1 MLQKFSF
8 SIPTEKVV
16 SLTGLLILAG
26 LAMIPAKAAVLFQ
39 PASVFCDSSTST
51 ISTGVLPERDGV
63 RGLKVFGT
71 CQDPSILGEQVIA
84 VQGGS
89 GGPDAFLSDHFFI
102 SWEFS
107 VTSSLNNDVTWVMTM
122 NLNGLQV
129 LYHYETG
136 TSGTTFKGS
145 AMIPVPGFQP
155 GLTTLNSWGFFLGAG
170 ANDEEPN
177 YSMVSIV
184 IPPNSLDIA
193 TDPPAELPE
202 PGTLY
207 AGMLAMIV
215 VIASFRLRRR
225 SAPLSKVLDQQ

>member
-1 MLQKFSF
+1 MLQKLSF
-8 SIPTEKVV
+8 SIATEKVV
-16 SLTGLLILAG
+16 SLTGLMILAG
-26 LAMIPAKAAVLFQ
+26 LAMIPAKASVLFQ
-39 PASVFCDSSTST
+39 PETVFCDSSTST
-51 ISTGVLPERDGV
+51 ISTGILPERDGV
-63 RGLKVFGT
+63 QGLKVFGT
-71 CQDPSILGEQVIA
+71 CQDPSILGEQVVV

-89 GGPDAFLSDHFFI
+89 GGPDAFLSDNFFI

-122 NLNGLQV
+122 NLNEVEV
-129 LYHYETG
+129 LYYSETG
-136 TSGTTFKGS
+136 ASGTMFKGS

-155 GLTTLNSWGFFLGAG
+155 GATTLNSWGFFLGAS
-170 ANDEEPN
+170 ANDEAPN
-177 YSMVSIV
+177 FSMVSIV

-215 VIASFRLRRR
+215 VIGSVRYKRR
-225 SAPLSKVLDQQ
+225 SAPLSKVLDQH